1 MNYVL
6 DTNILIYPF
15 SGQLA
20 EVIPDGKQGYS
31 VITEIELR
39 SFQSL
44 TQTAADKIQQALSL
58 MTRFEL
64 NDAVREQ
71 TILLRRNHKM
81 KLPDAVIVATA
92 MVQESVLISND
103 ERLHRINGLQTM
115 RLALLQ

>member
-6 DTNILIYPF
+6 DTNILIYLF

-20 EVIPDGKQGYS
+20 EAIPDGNHGYS

-44 TQTAADKIQQALSL
+44 TQTATDKIQQALSL
-58 MTRFEL
+58 MNRLEL

-71 TILLRRNHKM
+71 TILLRRNHKL
-81 KLPDAVIVATA
+81 KLPDALIVATA
-92 MVQESVLISND
+92 MTQESVLISND
-103 ERLHRINGLQTM
+103 ERLHRIDGLQTM
-115 RLALLQ
+115 RLMLLQ